1 MMNCIRHTIYRTGC
15 VAVLLL
21 FVIASTSF
29 SQQIRPISKVAGLD
43 QSQAFNFFQDKEGF
57 MWISTKFGVNR
68 FDGKRIKT
76 YPLEIL
82 NSVQNPMR
90 EVHLTSDNDSVIW
103 AYTDNGMINYYDEQN
118 DRFLN
123 YVNLKSY
130 LKTVFIDSE
139 NTLWFGQNFAFGRI
153 LNKKIT
159 VFKHPKLEFTMVRK
173 ILALNKDEL
182 ILITTN
188 SVLLFNKRKCSL
200 NELNEQITAQLA
212 TYQIETAYFDS
223 SKQHLWLGTSNNGIV
238 LYNFKTRGL
247 IENIFKSLDNNPV
260 FSIHPVDDNYLFI
273 GTDAMGIVLFNNNLF
288 RVERIHTLRDNNQ
301 NGVSGNE
308 IYDIFKDKEGRF
320 WLSTYSGGVSVIS
333 PQKEGFNALRNDPN
347 NPNSLTEN
355 AIHAIMTDRDQN
367 IWFGSNSGISVWN
380 KRKKYWKKIQTPK
393 NVLTLFQD
401 SKQQIWVGTYAS
413 GVYVLDKTGT
423 IKKHI
428 YKSKYYDNTLGTN
441 FIYSIFEDSN
451 NNIWLGGTKGPLTKY
466 NPADNSFKQI
476 PIYQINNIIQRG
488 ANELLIAATSG
499 IYQLWINNDNYQLW
513 PHSPKLKS
521 LYVYDLL
528 PESDSLVWFTSYG
541 SGVGLCNLMT
551 GKLEYFTQ
559 KNGLASDISYSILKD
574 NNQNLW
580 ISGENGLS
588 KMNIKTKS
596 IINFNTGDGISDMAF
611 SPLSRAVCSGEFF
624 FGSESGITYFRPENI
639 EPKISKST
647 LVFTA
652 FSLFNR
658 VTHPIDKNSPLKDK
672 INNLNKI
679 ELGYR
684 DHSFSINFT
693 TINFSQNANQH
704 YMWKLEGLDKDWVG
718 PSTETVVNY
727 TNLSPK
733 TYIFRV
739 KALGNNNTV
748 LDERE
753 LKIVIN
759 PPFWNSILFRIILF
773 VLLALFGFWAY
784 KYLSNIYEKR
794 RTNEKIKFFINTT
807 HDLRTPLTLISSPIY
822 ELKEKLVLDQWNK
835 YLFDLVTSNIE
846 KMNKMVSQLLDFQKS
861 YESEERLIVTKNNLN
876 EMLAEKKLFWEPVA
890 QQKSIALQLILPES
904 PLYEWYDRH
913 KMDKIIDNL
922 ISNALKY
929 SRNDGRVTVQLSF
942 TQSYWQINIID
953 QGIGIPESAIKQL
966 FRRFFR
972 AENAIN
978 FQETGSGLGLL
989 LVKNYVSLHKGKTG
1003 VRSKENEGSDFFIR
1017 LKRGN
1022 KHFKPNEIY
1031 FEPEFLNTTEV
1042 NDDIEIYE
1050 KQKTRL
1056 LIVEDNADLRDYMS
1070 KSLSNYFTTYTA
1082 VNGRDA
1088 WDKILTINPDIVM
1101 SDYNMPEM
1109 NGFELCDKIKKT
1121 YETSHIPVILLTVVS
1136 DNKTVE
1142 EGIKIG
1148 ADDYIPKPFDVKFLK
1163 IKIDNLIANRKILRT
1178 KFLESAN
1185 LNEEPQYK
1193 ENELNAEFISKST
1206 KIIEA
1211 HIMDKEFNIT
1221 DFSREMGM
1229 SKSLLY
1235 TKFNAI
1241 TGYSPN
1247 DFVKIIRMKKAV
1259 ALLKEG
1265 VHNINEISMLTGF
1278 DEPSYFTKCFKK
1290 IYGKTPKQ
1298 YVNEAGN

>member
-1 MMNCIRHTIYRTGC
+1 MKYIHHTILRC
-15 VAVLLL
+15 VFTISLVLLL
-21 FVIASTSF
+21 LVPNVF
-29 SQQIRPISKVAGLD
+29 SQQVRTITKVAGLD

-68 FDGKRIKT
+68 FDGKNIKT

-82 NSVQNPMR
+82 NSARNPMR
-90 EVHLTSDNDSVIW
+90 EVHLISDKDSVLW
-103 AYTDNGMINYYDEQN
+103 AYTDNGMIKYYDERN

-123 YVNLKSY
+123 YTNVKSY
-130 LKTVFIDSE
+130 LKTVFIDNE
-139 NTLWFGQNFAFGRI
+139 NTLWLGQNFALGRVI
-153 LNKKIT
+153 NRKLT
-159 VFKHPKLEFTMVRK
+159 VFKHQKLEFTMVRK
-173 ILALNKDEL
+173 ILPLNKNEL
-182 ILITTN
+182 IIVTSN
-188 SVLLFNKRKCSL
+188 SVLLFNKTTCSL
-200 NELNEQITAQLA
+200 KELNGNITERVA
-212 TYQIETAYFDS
+212 TFQIETAYFDNK
-223 SKQHLWLGTSNNGIV
+223 KQHLWLGTSNKGIILYDHKTGV
-238 LYNFKTRGL
+238 LN
-247 IENIFKSLDNNPV
+247 ENIFKSLDNNPV
-260 FSIHPVDDNYLFI
+260 FSIHPVDNNYLFI
-273 GTDAMGIVLFNNNLF
+273 GTDAMGIVLFNNALF
-288 RVERIHTLRDNNQ
+288 RIERIHTQRDNNQ
-301 NGVSGNE
+301 HGVTGID
-308 IYDIFKDKEGRF
+308 IYDIFKDKEGRY
-320 WLSTYSGGVSVIS
+320 WLSTYSGGVSVIN

-355 AIHAIMTDRDQN
+355 AIHAILTDRDQN
-367 IWFGSNSGISVWN
+367 IWFGSNSGISVWD
-380 KRKKYWKKIQTPK
+380 KRRNYWKKIQKPK
-393 NVLTLFQD
+393 NILALFQD

-413 GVYVLDKTGT
+413 GVYVLDKNGT

-428 YKSKYYDNTLGTN
+428 FKSKFYDNTLGTN

-451 NNIWLGGTKGPLTKY
+451 GNIWLGGSKGPLTKY
-466 NPADNSFKQI
+466 NPANNTFKQI
-476 PIYQINNIIQRG
+476 PVYQINNIIQRN
-488 ANELLIAATSG
+488 ANELLIAATNG
-499 IYQLWINNDNYQLW
+499 LYQLWLNNDQSRLW

-528 PESDSLVWFTSYG
+528 PESDSTVWITSYG
-541 SGVGLCNLMT
+541 SGLGLCNLKT
-551 GKLEYFTQ
+551 GKIDYFTQ
-559 KNGLASDISYSILKD
+559 KDGLASDISYSILKD
-574 NNQNLW
+574 NKENLW

-611 SPLSRAVCSGEFF
+611 CPLSRAVNAGEFF
-624 FGSESGITYFRPENI
+624 FGSERGITYFKPENI
-639 EPKISKST
+639 EPKITKSM
-647 LVFTA
+647 LALTA
-652 FSLFNR
+652 FSLFNQ
-658 VTHPIDKNSPLKDK
+658 VTHPNDKNSPLKDK
-672 INNLNKI
+672 INNLKTI

-704 YMWKLEGLDKDWVG
+704 YIWKLEGLDKDWVG

-733 TYIFRV
+733 TYIFKVR
-739 KALGNNNTV
+739 AIGNNNTV

-759 PPFWNSILFRIILF
+759 PPFWNTIVFRLVLF
-773 VLLALFGFWAY
+773 VLLALFGYWAY
-784 KYLSNIYEKR
+784 NYLSNIYEKR

-822 ELKEKLVLDQWNK
+822 ELKEKLVLDQWNR
-835 YLFDLVTSNIE
+835 YLFELVTSNIE

-876 EMLAEKKLFWEPVA
+876 ELLTEKKLFWEPVA
-890 QQKSIALQLILPES
+890 QHKSISLQLVLPES
-904 PLYEWYDRH
+904 PLFEWYDRH

-929 SRNDGRVTVQLSF
+929 SRNDGQVTIQLSF
-942 TQSYWQINIID
+942 TQSYWQINVID
-953 QGIGIPESAIKQL
+953 KGIGIPESASKQL

-1003 VRSKENEGSDFFIR
+1003 VRSKENEGSDFYIR

-1031 FEPEFLNTTEV
+1031 FEPEFLNTTEA

-1056 LIVEDNADLRDYMS
+1056 LIVEDNTDLRDYMS

-1082 VNGRDA
+1082 VNGKDA

-1109 NGFELCDKIKKT
+1109 NGFELCEKIKKT

-1136 DNKTVE
+1136 DNKTIE
-1142 EGIKIG
+1142 EGIRIG

-1163 IKIDNLIANRKILRT
+1163 LKIDNLIANRKILRT
-1178 KFLESAN
+1178 KFLKLAN
-1185 LNEEPQYK
+1185 MTDDTAYSENDLNS
-1193 ENELNAEFISKST
+1193 EFISKST
-1206 KIIEA
+1206 KIVEA
-1211 HIMDKEFNIT
+1211 HMTDKEFSIT

-1298 YVNEAGN
+1298 YIAEI